1 MARRRRKDKSGK
13 WVGRLLTLLLAL
25 PALYL
30 LAAVAGSLIPLNRD
44 WTEPDEGTTVYIADN
59 GIHADIIMPI
69 KAQGLDW
76 APLIPRSDFADVDP
90 ESGWIAFGSGEQRV
104 YLDTPDWWNIR
115 PLTIWSALVG
125 GKRVMHVE
133 YMRDPYYAV
142 RQIRLRPEEYRRL
155 WAAIRADFALDSRGG
170 PQRID
175 HPGYGPSD
183 AFYRA
188 TGKASAVRT
197 CNAVAAR
204 WLALAGVKVS
214 IWPPFVN
221 GLVWRYRRYSSL
233 RLLAN

>member
-1 MARRRRKDKSGK
+1 
-13 WVGRLLTLLLAL
+13 
-25 PALYL
+25 
-30 LAAVAGSLIPLNRD
+30 SLIPLNRD

-59 GIHADIIMPI
+59 GIHADIILPI

-155 WAAIRADFALDSRGG
+155 WAAIRADLKLGRSGR
-170 PQRID
+170 PERIA
-175 HPGYGPSD
+175 HPGY
-183 AFYRA
+183 
-188 TGKASAVRT
+188 
-197 CNAVAAR
+197 
-204 WLALAGVKVS
+204 
-214 IWPPFVN
+214 
-221 GLVWRYRRYSSL
+221 
-233 RLLAN
+233 